1 MVRAYIPE
9 PLRLTIVNLSRWCL
23 VTAIAALGMKTSL
36 KALAQVGIRPITLLV
51 SQTLFLTLLVLGL
64 VVFVF

>member
-9 PLRLTIVNLSRWCL
+9 TFRLTIVALSRWCL
-23 VTAIAALGMKTSL
+23 VTVIAALGMKTSL

-51 SQTLFLTLLVLGL
+51 SQTILLALLVLGL
-64 VVFVF
+64 GAFVF